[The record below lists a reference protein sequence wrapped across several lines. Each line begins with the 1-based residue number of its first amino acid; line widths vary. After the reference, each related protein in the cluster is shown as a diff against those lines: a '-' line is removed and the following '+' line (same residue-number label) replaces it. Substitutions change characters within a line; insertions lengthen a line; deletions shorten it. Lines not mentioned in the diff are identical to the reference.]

1 MGRVHKKSKKT
12 TKKQY
17 QKTGGTRSKK
27 GSFRGTS
34 FSSNVTRPLVHRNI
48 QSRAAYWEQNPG
60 VGLQALQVAVPER
73 TWGQYTRGFDIPQVT
88 SSGIKSRNCTMRVQI
103 RFPNAGGA
111 PQPYQLRIVQCWVKT
126 SIELPLSSTQGTSG
140 MFDGIVLNFQPN
152 DAWQAR
158 ARQVFGDS
166 IGNQL
171 GDGNITGNISTDRI
185 KVISD
190 TTRSLAAVVTTQGG
204 QYVYPTFDK
213 TYNFKTGQF
222 MKLVPTTD

>member
-1 MGRVHKKSKKT
+1 
-12 TKKQY
+12 
-17 QKTGGTRSKK
+17 
-27 GSFRGTS
+27 
-34 FSSNVTRPLVHRNI
+34 
-48 QSRAAYWEQNPG
+48 
-60 VGLQALQVAVPER
+60 
-73 TWGQYTRGFDIPQVT
+73 
-88 SSGIKSRNCTMRVQI
+88 
-103 RFPNAGGA
+103 
-111 PQPYQLRIVQCWVKT
+111 
-126 SIELPLSSTQGTSG
+126 

-158 ARQVFGDS
+158 AQQVFGDS

-190 TTRSLAAVVTTQGG
+190 TTRSLAAVVTTTGG

-222 MKLVPTTD
+222 MKLFPTTDQAAIPQNPLDIKMCPVNNPRAWIPMVCMMVLNGNDYKVEADRPYISLTESHYWTCQ